1 MIDPVLIRIG
11 PFSITWYALS
21 YVVSL
26 LIGLAL
32 IKKLSRKYSIFK
44 MTLIDIDI
52 LFNYIVVGIILGGR
66 LGHVIFFDPVY
77 YFYHPIEIFKIWNGG
92 MSFHGGL
99 IGVIFCIHK
108 FSATR
113 KATDFWKVMDI
124 TALVAP
130 VGLFFGR
137 IANFINQE
145 LYGIPTDSI
154 FGFVF
159 TDVDSVPRHPTQLYE
174 AFFEGLFLY
183 IVLRVILKKSIKY
196 STYFY
201 GLISGYFCIFYSIAR
216 FCIEFLKVPDTT
228 SNLTLVTY
236 LNISIGQILCVLMFL
251 FGVILIKIKK

>member
-77 YFYHPIEIFKIWNGG
+77 YFYRPIEIFKIWNGG

-108 FSATR
+108 FSSL
-113 KATDFWKVMDI
+113 KNLFICGSPMSSISFYLIK
-124 TALVAP
+124 
-130 VGLFFGR
+130 LFFSQS
-137 IANFINQE
+137 FIQN
-145 LYGIPTDSI
+145 S
-154 FGFVF
+154 
-159 TDVDSVPRHPTQLYE
+159 HP
-174 AFFEGLFLY
+174 
-183 IVLRVILKKSIKY
+183 
-196 STYFY
+196 
-201 GLISGYFCIFYSIAR
+201 
-216 FCIEFLKVPDTT
+216 
-228 SNLTLVTY
+228 
-236 LNISIGQILCVLMFL
+236 
-251 FGVILIKIKK
+251 